1 MNLSENSRYKYFV
14 PVESYILFPVCLGV
28 LFCAFATITREMT
41 NYNLMIFLYIT
52 IVEDIQSQAK
62 AYVNDA
68 FSSLP
73 KQTYVNSW
81 LNVPI

>member
-1 MNLSENSRYKYFV
+1 
-14 PVESYILFPVCLGV
+14 
-28 LFCAFATITREMT
+28 MT
-41 NYNLMIFLYIT
+41 NYNLMIFYIHIA
-52 IVEDIQSQAK
+52 IVEDVQSQAK
-62 AYVNDA
+62 AYVNNA